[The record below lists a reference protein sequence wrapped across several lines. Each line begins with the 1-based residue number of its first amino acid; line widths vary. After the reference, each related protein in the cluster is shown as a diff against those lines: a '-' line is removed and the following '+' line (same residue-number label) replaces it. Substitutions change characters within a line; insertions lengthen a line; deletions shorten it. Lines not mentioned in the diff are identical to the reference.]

1 MELSSLASVDRSAL
15 RWLRT
20 RDHPDGFALLSGDAT
35 IASLEWAAGGGSLAT
50 ARTASGTWTLK
61 RGGFLNPHITLRSG
75 AQVLSRLSVHLNYHQ
90 IDIVGGRSYR
100 FHRAGVLVPAW
111 QVSAADGKEV
121 LHLEPVREG
130 RHLSAG
136 AVVSDPSAGDPADL
150 LLLTVI
156 SWYFIVLA
164 WFEDEAV
171 VPFEGPDAP
180 APKSA

>member
-1 MELSSLASVDRSAL
+1 MNLVPLSTVDRSAM

-20 RDHPDGFALLSGDAT
+20 REHPDAFSLLSGDAT
-35 IASLEWAAGGGSLAT
+35 VATVEWAQHGGSLAT
-50 ARTASGTWTLK
+50 ARTASGAWTLK
-61 RGGFLNPHITLRSG
+61 RGGFLNPHVTVRSG
-75 AQVLSRLSVHLNYHQ
+75 EELRARLSVHLNYHQ
-90 IDIVGGRSYR
+90 IDVVGGPAYR

-111 QVSAADGKEV
+111 QVSTAEGSEV

-136 AVVSDPSAGDPADL
+136 AVVVDPASGELPDL

-156 SWYFIVLA
+156 AWYFIVLA

-171 VPFEGPDAP
+171 VPFEGADIASTRPP
-180 APKSA
+180 